1 MSRIDD
7 SNDGRRRLTGAAVE
21 AQDRGHF
28 VMNQAVATRR
38 LASPSLAARL
48 SLRLSLLV
56 LLLLGILPGGL
67 VI

>member
-1 MSRIDD
+1 MALAD
-7 SNDGRRRLTGAAVE
+7 SLDSAGRRGA
-21 AQDRGHF
+21 
-28 VMNQAVATRR
+28 
-38 LASPSLAARL
+38 LSPSLNVMKNSFAARAVSLSGVACRL

>member
-1 MSRIDD
+1 MKVS
-7 SNDGRRRLTGAAVE
+7 SAARRSELSSVAV
-21 AQDRGHF
+21 
-28 VMNQAVATRR
+28 
-38 LASPSLAARL
+38 RL

>member
-1 MSRIDD
+1 MARYV
-7 SNDGRRRLTGAAVE
+7 GLTGGLRQAQYRRLFSMTPRNPARAAVLS
-21 AQDRGHF
+21 D
-28 VMNQAVATRR
+28 VAV
-38 LASPSLAARL
+38 RL

>member
-1 MSRIDD
+1 MKHSF
-7 SNDGRRRLTGAAVE
+7 AA
-21 AQDRGHF
+21 R
-28 VMNQAVATRR
+28 AV
-38 LASPSLAARL
+38 SLSSVAFRL